1 MVKRDMSLE
10 ATSSNSSSLNASS
23 YESLKAVQSPQA
35 FSTIAVLLFVVLI
48 SVSLVLAY
56 VPWQQ
61 SVSASGKIIIFSP
74 MQRPQNIEAQI
85 PARLKKWYVQDGQVV
100 HKGELIAE
108 LSDLDPK
115 FLDPQLAKRLAS
127 QIQALTA
134 RREAASTRSNALT
147 KQLESLR
154 RSQKAAIPS
163 AGERSQQ
170 AEDRVWAASQAVD
183 AAKQNIVT
191 TEANLNRLKDL
202 YSNGLRSKRD
212 LELAELEQTKAAT
225 ELERARAAL
234 DVAKRDKTV
243 AVLDQDKVA
252 ADTDAALSS
261 IGASIAAAQ
270 ETIETTSSDIFKLE
284 IELQNFQ
291 GRAEQRK
298 VFAPTNG
305 KIVRLLKVGAG
316 ETVDA
321 GMVLA
326 VIAPETQD
334 LAAELNIS
342 DNDAPLVAVG
352 RPVRL
357 QFAGWPALQFSG
369 WPSIAVGTFG
379 GRIAVIDAIDD
390 GRNNYRVIVKPD
402 KVAIAQGKDEPWPD
416 SKFLRPGAE
425 VSGWIMLD
433 RVSLGFELWRQ
444 FNAFPPTVK
453 PEELGLH
460 KSPQGEKPDIKRK
473 SK

>member
-1 MVKRDMSLE
+1 MEAEVKSIE
-10 ATSSNSSSLNASS
+10 SSSHPS
-23 YESLKAVQSPQA
+23 YESLKAVKSPNA
-35 FSTIAVLLFVVLI
+35 FATISVLLFIVLI
-48 SVSLVLAY
+48 SVILMLIY

-61 SVSASGKIIIFSP
+61 SVSAAGRIIIFSP

-85 PARLKKWYVQDGQVV
+85 PARLKKWYVQDGQLV
-100 HKGELIAE
+100 KSGELIAE
-108 LSDLDPK
+108 LSDIDPK
-115 FLDPQLAKRLAS
+115 FLDPQQGKRLAAQKLALAARRNAAS
-127 QIQALTA
+127 ARCAALT
-134 RREAASTRSNALT
+134 R
-147 KQLESLR
+147 QLESLR

-163 AGERSQQ
+163 ASERAQQ
-170 AEDRVWAASQAVD
+170 AEDRIWAASQAVD
-183 AAKQNIVT
+183 AAKQNLVT
-191 TEANLNRLKDL
+191 TETNLNRIKDL

-212 LELAELEQTKAAT
+212 FELAELDQTKGLT

-234 DVAKRDKTV
+234 DVAKRDKSV
-243 AVLDQDKVA
+243 AVLDQDKIA
-252 ADTDAALSS
+252 ADTDAALNNIS
-261 IGASIAAAQ
+261 ASISAAQ
-270 ETIETTSSDIFKLE
+270 ETIESTSSEIYKLE
-284 IELQNFQ
+284 IELQNFRE
-291 GRAEQRK
+291 RAEQRK
-298 VFAPTNG
+298 VFAPTDG
-305 KIVRLLKVGAG
+305 RIVRLLKVGAG

-357 QFAGWPALQFSG
+357 QFAGWPALQFAG

-402 KVAIAQGKDEPWPD
+402 KEAIASGRDEPWPD
-416 SKFLRPGAE
+416 SKYLRPGAK

-460 KSPQGEKPDIKRK
+460 KSPQGQKPDIKRK